1 MPALSRLRP
10 AALRVLLVTLAAWV
24 AGVSAVPAAE
34 SVRPLMRDFIGINGH
49 TVQFKPQLYH
59 PVASLVRDYHPVEWD
74 LGKDTDFG
82 TPFPFARNGVSWRQI
97 YGDWQKGGWRTD
109 VSLMIESLPRAQ
121 WKDLAADSRAYAE
134 RFARAFGPA
143 STNAFVESVEV
154 GNEPGKY
161 NDADYRTIFEAMAK
175 GFRAGDPKLKVVTC
189 NLTTGKSHDYAKS
202 VTCLAGLEALYD
214 VLNVHSYAQL
224 DNWPTWHRSFP
235 EDPRLKEY
243 LPDIR
248 QVCEWRDANAPGKEV
263 WLTEFGYDS
272 STQKPKPNG
281 DFKDW
286 VGVTDVQQAQ
296 WIVRSWL
303 VFATMPIQRAYLY
316 FFNDDDTPQLHGA
329 AGLTRKF
336 QPKPS
341 FHAVA
346 HLQRSLGD
354 YRFARVVLDRDGEAL
369 VHEYTHATD
378 PKHRVWVAWSPT
390 GSGRTASVELPKL
403 PGWIE
408 RAERMPLRADED
420 PVLPLAADAHTVP
433 LTESPLYLFLRT
445 P

>member
-1 MPALSRLRP
+1 MSNPSLLRAAAIRTVAIAL
-10 AALRVLLVTLAAWV
+10 AAGCAGAIALR
-24 AGVSAVPAAE
+24 AAE
-34 SVRPLMRDFIGINGH
+34 PVRPLMRDFIGINGH
-49 TVQFKPQLYH
+49 TVQFKPKLYQ

-74 LGKDTDFG
+74 LGKDTDFV
-82 TPFPFARNGVSWRQI
+82 TPFPSARNGVDWRQV
-97 YGDWQKGGWRTD
+97 YGGWQREGWRTD
-109 VSLMIESLPRAQ
+109 VSLMIETLPRAQ

-134 RFARAFGPA
+134 RFARALGPS
-143 STNAFVESVEV
+143 STNALVESAEI

-161 NDADYRTIFEAMAK
+161 NDTDYRTIFEAMAR
-175 GFRAGDPKLKVVTC
+175 GLRAGDPKLKVVTG

-202 VTCLAGLEALYD
+202 VTCISGLEDLYD

-235 EDPRLKEY
+235 EDTRLKEY

-248 QVCEWRDANAPGKEV
+248 HMCEWRDAHAPGKEV

-272 STQKPKPNG
+272 STQKPKPTG

-286 VGVTDVQQAQ
+286 VGVTDEQQAQ

-316 FFNDDDTPQLHGA
+316 FFNDDDTPQLHGS

-346 HLQRSLGD
+346 HLQRTLGD
-354 YRFARVVLDRDGEAL
+354 FRFARVVLDRAGEAL

-378 PKHRVWVAWSPT
+378 PKRRIWVAWSPT
-390 GSGRTASVELPKL
+390 GSGRTASLELPTP
-403 PGWIE
+403 PGRIE

-420 PVLPLAADAHTVP
+420 PVVTLAAGTSTVP
-433 LTESPLYLFLRT
+433 LTESPLYLFLHL